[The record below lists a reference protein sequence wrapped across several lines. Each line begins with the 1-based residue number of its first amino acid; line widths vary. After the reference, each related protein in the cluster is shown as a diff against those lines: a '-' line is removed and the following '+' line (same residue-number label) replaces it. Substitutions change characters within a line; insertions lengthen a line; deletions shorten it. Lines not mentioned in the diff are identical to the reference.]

1 VSVLGFEPK
10 KLQRNRTANCA
21 AVSCPK
27 QNRNRTER
35 YRHNLPQAPQTYRLA
50 HFNRCAS
57 GFAEKMAG
65 VRPALGDSIVCNYT
79 PTSLATIPL
88 TGDILIIHCTRTSQ
102 LYKLTFYPTSRKYL
116 YNFGRRH
123 SSRSCKEVFRTLCWW

>member
-1 VSVLGFEPK
+1 
-10 KLQRNRTANCA
+10 
-21 AVSCPK
+21 
-27 QNRNRTER
+27 
-35 YRHNLPQAPQTYRLA
+35 
-50 HFNRCAS
+50 
-57 GFAEKMAG
+57 MAG

-123 SSRSCKEVFRTLCWW
+123 SSRSCKEVSRTLCWWWAYCNGRIRTCNLLYFVHPRHWSQPTNGIPFLWRVSHSPRCTI